1 MGVKIVIAEDE
12 TDIRNNLR
20 MLLGMEGYTV
30 FAAPNGKDALDL
42 VREHQPDMVLSD
54 VMMPQMSGHALLQA
68 IREDPAL
75 APIPVVLLTAR
86 ADRSDV
92 RDGMN
97 LGADDYLTK
106 PFQREE
112 LLTCIRAQ
120 MVKAQSQQLAAKRAV
135 AQAQHLAH
143 FDRVTNLPNRAYCQD
158 LLSPILQAT
167 PPQGKGL
174 VLVMVGLDNL
184 SALTHALGA
193 AHTDGFVSAMAQR
206 ICAEAT
212 QEPLS
217 RGGACTTTRL
227 GDDRFAVIV
236 PQWPDNDDLRALA
249 LQLLSHLSKP
259 VQNMGTEHFPVVS
272 VGICSQFSAS
282 DTAQTSLARLELAL
296 EAARA
301 QVAQRIAVHDAS
313 SLPEVST
320 TFRMHN
326 DLHRAVERQEVV
338 AYFQPQVLA
347 RNGRIQGFE
356 SLMRWNHA
364 SLGLVSPARFIPLA
378 EDNGQIVPMGAWML
392 TEACTQAALWQKS
405 GTPIRIAVNVSLR
418 QFGDPHLEQHVQR
431 ALEVS
436 GLDPEQLELEITEGT
451 AMLDLQHTLGILK
464 RFKAMGLHLAID
476 DFGTGYSSL
485 AYLKRFP
492 LDVLKIDQS
501 FVRQLCTD
509 ADDQAIARAIVALAH
524 SMGLSV
530 IAEGVETQEQH
541 DMLLEMGCEEIQGYL
556 HGKPMPAGDV
566 TTWLRTHAAGQS

>member
-1 MGVKIVIAEDE
+1 MGIKIVIAEDE

-20 MLLGMEGYTV
+20 MLLGMEGFTV
-30 FAAPNGKDALDL
+30 FAAPNGKEALEL
-42 VREHQPDMVLSD
+42 VRTHQPDMVLSD
-54 VMMPQMSGHALLQA
+54 VMMPQMTGHALLQA

-75 APIPVVLLTAR
+75 APTPVVLLTAR

-120 MVKAQSQQLAAKRAV
+120 MVKATSQQMAAKRAV

-143 FDRVTNLPNRAYCQD
+143 FDRVTDLPNRVHCQE
-158 LLSPILQAT
+158 LLAQALRSDT
-167 PPQGKGL
+167 PQGSGL
-174 VLVMVGLDNL
+174 VLAIVGLDNL
-184 SALTHALGA
+184 STLTHALGA
-193 AHTDGFVSAMAQR
+193 AETDAFISSLARRIQSEAAQG
-206 ICAEAT
+206 AL
-212 QEPLS
+212 QQ
-217 RGGACTTTRL
+217 GGPCTVARL
-227 GDDRFAVIV
+227 GDDRFAILV
-236 PQWPDNDDLRALA
+236 PQWPEAESLQVLA

-259 VQNMGTEHFPVVS
+259 LQSMGCEHFPVIS
-272 VGICSQFSAS
+272 VGICSEFSAS
-282 DTAQTSLARLELAL
+282 DTPQSVLARLELAL

-301 QVAQRIAVHDAS
+301 QVAQRIAIHDAS
-313 SLPEVST
+313 SLPDVST

-326 DLHRAVERQEVV
+326 DLHRAVERRELV

-347 RNGRIQGFE
+347 SNGRIQGFE
-356 SLMRWNHA
+356 SLMRWNNT
-364 SLGLVSPARFIPLA
+364 SLGLVSPAKFIPLA
-378 EDNGQIVPMGAWML
+378 EDNGQIVSMGAWML
-392 TEACTQAALWQKS
+392 TEACTRAAAWQKN
-405 GTPIRIAVNVSLR
+405 GAPIRIAVNVSLR
-418 QFGDPHLEQHVQR
+418 QFGDPQLEKHVLH

-436 GLDPEQLELEITEGT
+436 GLAPENLELEITEGT
-451 AMLDLQHTLGILK
+451 AMLDLQNTLGILK
-464 RFKAMGLHLAID
+464 RFKSMGLQLAID

-524 SMGLSV
+524 SMGLTV

-556 HGKPMPAGDV
+556 HGKPMPVEQVGP
-566 TTWLRTHAAGQS
+566 WLQAHKPSAA

>member
-20 MLLGMEGYTV
+20 MLLGMEGFTV
-30 FAAPNGKDALDL
+30 FAAPNGKEALEL
-42 VREHQPDMVLSD
+42 VRQHQPDMVLSD
-54 VMMPQMSGHALLQA
+54 VMMPQMTGHALLQA

-120 MVKAQSQQLAAKRAV
+120 MVKAASQQLAAKRAV
-135 AQAQHLAH
+135 AQAQHMAL
-143 FDRVTNLPNRAYCQD
+143 FDRVTDLPNRTHCQD
-158 LLSPILQAT
+158 LLLQALRSERIE
-167 PPQGKGL
+167 GCGFNL
-174 VLVMVGLDNL
+174 AIVGLDNL
-184 SALTHALGA
+184 STLTHALGA
-193 AHTDGFVSAMAQR
+193 AETDGFISTLAQR
-206 ICAEAT
+206 ICAEAA

-217 RGGACTTTRL
+217 RGGMCTVARL
-227 GDDRFAVIV
+227 GDDRFAIII
-236 PQWPDNDDLRALA
+236 PQWPETQSLQALA

-259 VQNMGTEHFPVVS
+259 LQSMDTEHFPVIS
-272 VGICSQFSAS
+272 VGICSQFSIS
-282 DTAQTSLARLELAL
+282 DTSQSALARLELAL
-296 EAARA
+296 EAART
-301 QVAQRIAVHDAS
+301 QVAQRIAIHDAS
-313 SLPEVST
+313 SLPDLST

-326 DLHRAVERQEVV
+326 DLHRAVERNEIV

-347 RNGRIQGFE
+347 SNGRIQGFE
-356 SLMRWNHA
+356 SLMRWNHS

-392 TEACTQAALWQKS
+392 TEACTQAARWQKN
-405 GTPIRIAVNVSLR
+405 GTPIRVAVNVSLR
-418 QFGDPHLEQHVQR
+418 QFGDPHLERHVAR

-436 GLDPEQLELEITEGT
+436 GLAPENLELEITEGT

-541 DMLLEMGCEEIQGYL
+541 DLLLDMGCEEIQGYL
-556 HGKPMPAGDV
+556 HGRPMPVDQVAS
-566 TTWLRTHAAGQS
+566 WLQKHNLG